1 MEYIEWNNLI
11 AEIFFNESRAGK
23 EVLLYINDE
32 VINSLGKPFKVGV
45 DDFIKA
51 VQYGPSWSTRT
62 GFCQKALQVYE
73 DWRLR
78 SLEYPPYVCYLAF
91 FVLAAVTETDYAA
104 HSYYPGFHKR
114 LNEPQDFGRPP
125 SFDRMIELWDDL
137 EKWSREEKHE
147 KLGRFVARIRGGYVH
162 VGLPRSQTVLS
173 EYERKHLPNLFNKAI
188 LDPTDAP
195 SPEVIP
201 KILRNYGQEILE
213 KRTLKLIDS
222 SQAEDIALRKA
233 LIEVVLDELEEWDG
247 TIEAT
252 LDEEIQPHLHVNAG
266 LRLCIKL
273 DTMAAKLSVYVR
285 FKTSRMFPEDG
296 LNFKGQDGQ
305 NSWFCR
311 EAYQGWSSSLKY
323 ITNGSSIKLDG
334 SSLDWNKDALFV
346 DNNNHWRAR
355 LRGADVRLFR
365 LGEMD
370 GLPDWVETQKLE
382 RGKEYLVAVAER
394 LEERIR
400 KWGEDCC
407 EYCKQ
412 ERFSGLPSHWSLFRI
427 KNASESFP
435 GLDLLYL
442 STSTRLILIEGI
454 KSGYVNTYF
463 KFAPPKA
470 AIENSSGSE
479 DITINGVKLRKPN
492 VRLPIWVLPDDLP
505 VDQPLRIEV
514 NLEDHRLSKIIRLE
528 DFGLPISFD
537 ETPHRDSSG
546 LFCGNEVPLRVCGSI
561 VYGESEPNSYPSMIP
576 THLGERIIF
585 LGEKPGQVAN
595 WPQEAIASDWEPV
608 WAVVYRSR
616 KQWEAFFCG
625 TSEQLKIAYSTHKP
639 IDDKTCVKRWKEVLW
654 IRRKITVPPE
664 IKDVRKVWN
673 EYMRVAKN
681 V

>member
-11 AEIFFNESRAGK
+11 VEFFFNESRADK

-45 DDFIKA
+45 EDFIKA
-51 VQYGPSWSTRT
+51 VKCGPSWSTRT
-62 GFCQKALQVYE
+62 GFCQKALQAYE
-73 DWRLR
+73 DWRFKG
-78 SLEYPPYVCYLAF
+78 LEYPPYVCYLAF

-114 LNEPQDFGRPP
+114 FNEPQDSGMPP

-137 EKWSREEKHE
+137 KNWSREGKHE
-147 KLGRFVARIRGGYVH
+147 KLGRFVARRRGGYMH

-173 EYERKHLPNLFNKAI
+173 ERERKHLPNLFNKAI

-201 KILRNYGQEILE
+201 KILRYYGKEILE
-213 KRTLKLIDS
+213 KRTLKLLDS
-222 SQAEDIALRKA
+222 SQAEDIGLRKA

-247 TIEAT
+247 TIEEII
-252 LDEEIQPHLHVNAG
+252 DEEIQPHLHVNTG

-285 FKTSRMFPEDG
+285 FKTSRIFPEDG

-311 EAYQGWSSSLKY
+311 ETYQGWSSTLKY

-334 SSLDWNKDALFV
+334 SSLDWNKGALFV
-346 DNNNHWRAR
+346 DDNNHWRAR

-382 RGKEYLVAVAER
+382 RGKEFLVAVTER

-407 EYCKQ
+407 KYCMQ

-427 KNASESFP
+427 KNASESCP
-435 GLDLLYL
+435 DLDLLYL
-442 STSTRLILIEGI
+442 STSTRLILKEGI
-454 KSGYVNTYF
+454 KSGYGNAYF
-463 KFAPPKA
+463 KFAPPKV
-470 AIENSSGSE
+470 AIENSSGFE
-479 DITINGVKLRKPN
+479 DVTINGVKLRKPN
-492 VRLPIWVLPDDLP
+492 VKLPIWVLPDDLP
-505 VDQPLRIEV
+505 GDQSLRIEV
-514 NLEDHRLSKIIRLE
+514 KLEDHRLSKIIRLE
-528 DFGLPISFD
+528 DFSLPISFD
-537 ETPHRDSSG
+537 ETLHRDSG
-546 LFCGNEVPLRVCGSI
+546 GIICGNEVSLRVCGSI
-561 VYGESEPNSYPSMIP
+561 VCGENEPNSYPSMIP
-576 THLGERIIF
+576 TYLGERIIF
-585 LGEKPGQVAN
+585 LGDKPGQVAD
-595 WPQEAIASDWEPV
+595 WPREEIPSEWKPV
-608 WAVVYRSR
+608 WAVVYRGR
-616 KQWEAFFCG
+616 KQWKVIFCG
-625 TSEQLKIAYSTHKP
+625 TSEQLKIGNFTHKP
-639 IDDKTCVKRWKEVLW
+639 INDKSRVKLWKEILW
-654 IRRKITVPPE
+654 VRRKITIPPE
-664 IKDVRKVWN
+664 IKYVRKVWN
-673 EYMRVAKN
+673 KYMRVGKN